1 MTSPLLTLLRIHD
14 IQILEN
20 ILVWCSALLRFLLY
34 LNTKDR
40 FTFASVAILGKII
53 CRFNQAADWSLKTM
67 EQNIKIL
74 LLLRKHK

>member
-20 ILVWCSALLRFLLY
+20 ILVLCSALLRFLLY

-40 FTFASVAILGKII
+40 FTFASVAILGII
-53 CRFNQAADWSLKTM
+53 CRFNQAVDWSLDTM
-67 EQNIKIL
+67 EQNINIL